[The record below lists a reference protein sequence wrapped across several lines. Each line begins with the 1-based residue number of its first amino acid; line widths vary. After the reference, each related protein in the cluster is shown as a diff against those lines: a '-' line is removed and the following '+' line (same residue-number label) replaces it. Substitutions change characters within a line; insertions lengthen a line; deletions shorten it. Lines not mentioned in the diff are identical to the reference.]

1 MDSDDI
7 HLILHNVAG
16 SPSFDI
22 AVPMEVPGRPD
33 LVMWIIPTSGHRA
46 HPAVAWKLKDIFH
59 ENIDLML
66 SRPLTGLPDHY
77 PAPTVAAI
85 TTAPAAFKSVKP
97 HSLEDF
103 LK

>member
-1 MDSDDI
+1 
-7 HLILHNVAG
+7 
-16 SPSFDI
+16 
-22 AVPMEVPGRPD
+22 
-33 LVMWIIPTSGHRA
+33 
-46 HPAVAWKLKDIFH
+46 
-59 ENIDLML
+59 ML